1 MVLADIWVYLLA
13 NKIEAITTVLG
24 VANIILL
31 IRQNIWNFPVGIV
44 MVCLFGWVVW
54 DAKLYSDFGLQI
66 FFLMLQFYGWFNW
79 ARGRNDQH
87 DALRVTILPTS
98 QRLIWAVIAAVGAIA
113 LGLLMDHNTDAA
125 LPYWDATTTVL
136 SVIAQYF
143 LARKFLENWML
154 WITVDVLAIGIYSA
168 KGLYI
173 FSGLY
178 VFFLMLASIGLMAWW
193 RTMKGAQTQPK
204 PNEA

>member
-1 MVLADIWVYLLA
+1 MSFTDVTAYLM
-13 NKIEAITTVLG
+13 NNRIEAITTVLG
-24 VANIILL
+24 VTNIILL

-44 MVCLFGWVVW
+44 MVSLFGWVVW

-66 FFLMLQFYGWFNW
+66 FFLMLQLYGWYNW
-79 ARGRNDQH
+79 AQGRNAQH
-87 DALRVTILPTS
+87 DELRVATLNNF
-98 QRLIWAVIAAVGAIA
+98 QRIKWAGFAASGVLV
-113 LGLLMDHNTDAA
+113 LGLLMDRNTDAA

-173 FSGLY
+173 FSALY
-178 VFFLMLASIGLMAWW
+178 GFFLVLATIGLVAWW
-193 RTMKGAQTQPK
+193 RSIKDV
-204 PNEA
+204 NLSLSE